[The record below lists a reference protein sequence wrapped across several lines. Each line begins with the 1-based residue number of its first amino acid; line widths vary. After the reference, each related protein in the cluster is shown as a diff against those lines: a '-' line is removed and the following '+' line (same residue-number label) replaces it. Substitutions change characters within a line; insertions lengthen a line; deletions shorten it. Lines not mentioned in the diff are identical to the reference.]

1 MIDCTL
7 STFVHGSGL
16 LMFSSVGMSRP
27 LKTSHVACKEESMS
41 TPRRVVWFAS
51 LAVTLVVITWTLA
64 RATEKH
70 DIWIRSKLREEF
82 AEDAKFDKVHPV
94 VRGGLVSLKGSVPL
108 FEDKWLAGRKARAV
122 DHVGK
127 VKNEIIVKTQW
138 IPDGVLRMQ
147 LKRDLHNHEVD
158 GVGLKVRKGVVTVRG
173 TVPANR
179 ERVLSLIASTEGVR
193 AIRERT
199 TMVE

>member
-1 MIDCTL
+1 
-7 STFVHGSGL
+7 
-16 LMFSSVGMSRP
+16 
-27 LKTSHVACKEESMS
+27 MS
-41 TPRRVVWFAS
+41 TPRRIVLFAS

-82 AEDAKFDKVHPV
+82 AEDAKFDNVHPV
-94 VRGGLVSLKGSVPL
+94 VRGGVVSLKGSVPL
-108 FEDKWLAGRKARAV
+108 FKDKSLAGRKARSV

-138 IPDGVLRMQ
+138 VPDGVLRMQ
-147 LKRDLHNHEVD
+147 LKRDLRNHEVD

-193 AIRERT
+193 AIKERT